1 MRKRLTQNTF
11 LLPLIM
17 ISLQCCYLFVALF
30 GSGFFFEKT
39 VLTVA
44 ALLLLIWGGCFIVS
58 ALRRKNFSINL
69 LNILLIVICIVFCME
84 FIRFSW
90 FGIYLR
96 LDATRNFFEGIT
108 FIDTLYHSAIAESI
122 LTNGYPSI
130 QQNAPTALG
139 YHCLSHIAVAGISGL
154 LRLPCFITY
163 NYLFPLIFIPV
174 FLFLMQRVLLI
185 GKGCFSGI
193 SEIRFVEYVIL
204 LAAAG
209 GFFTKGIQKF
219 IGCNINVGI
228 YNSESTLVS
237 LILILTYFCLI
248 SAGYKKHCISENIN
262 LWIII
267 PVFIVLLSAAKI
279 STGFIFASGACYYLF
294 RKYIFRDRKFFLI
307 FLYIAV
313 FILYYFLIN
322 KLSVKYPAP
331 SGNIENN
338 IEKVSTLFHY
348 VKSYCNGMPGAVLHY
363 LFLFFPCVVLL
374 FTDKKI
380 ISPGFIK
387 NRESIFQEMIF
398 LLMVGACLPGILL
411 TIHGGSAFYFVLP
424 VYISAWLMFLSCDIP
439 YRFVKYSILS
449 HIPLLDFKGTFNF
462 YKLNRNIKIR
472 SRDIL
477 LTFIIVCLILL
488 GCKNILFEKN
498 IKNILQARISTHQFK
513 KDIIGNMKKY
523 FNKEDP
529 ARLYSMEYLLFN
541 DLSAKIRQNK
551 KDYCVFLTE
560 ESDFINKYDDILL
573 KYESYSQVYLIRPYL
588 AVSAY
593 LGIPVLNS
601 VYEKNINDITYFY
614 RGDGRP
620 FGDRSRFQA
629 YSIPPAVC
637 KEKVTEENMIERAR
651 ELGKKYIVVI
661 RQNSYSIVN
670 VN

>member
-1 MRKRLTQNTF
+1 MRKILTQNTF

-44 ALLLLIWGGCFIVS
+44 ALLLLVWGGCFIVS
-58 ALRRKNFSINL
+58 ALRRKNFSVNL

-96 LDATRNFFEGIT
+96 LDATRNFFEGKT

-139 YHCLSHIAVAGISGL
+139 YHCLSHVVVAGISGL

-163 NYLFPLIFIPV
+163 NYLFPVIFIPV

-313 FILYYFLIN
+313 FILYYFLMN
-322 KLSVKYPAP
+322 KLSVPYQA
-331 SGNIENN
+331 SSSSVEN
-338 IEKVSTLFHY
+338 IEKINTLFHY
-348 VKSYCNGMPGAVLHY
+348 IKNYCNGTLGAVLHY
-363 LFLFFPCVVLL
+363 MFLFFPCVVLL

-411 TIHGGSAFYFVLP
+411 TINGGSAFYFVLP
-424 VYISAWLMFLSCDIP
+424 VYVAAWLIFLSCDIP
-439 YRFVKYSILS
+439 YKFVKYSILK
-449 HIPLLDFKGTFNF
+449 HVPLLDLKGTFNF
-462 YKLNRNIKIR
+462 CKLNLSINIR
-472 SRDIL
+472 SRNIL
-477 LTFIIVCLILL
+477 ITFVIVCLVLL
-488 GCKNILFEKN
+488 CCKNIPLEDN

-523 FNKEDP
+523 FNSSDP
-529 ARLYSMEYLLFN
+529 VSFNSIEYTLFS
-541 DLSAKIRQNK
+541 DLFEKTRENRKDFCIFLSDDSALIDK
-551 KDYCVFLTE
+551 F
-560 ESDFINKYDDILL
+560 DDILQ

-614 RGDGRP
+614 RGDGRL

-629 YSIPPAVC
+629 YSLPPAVC
-637 KEKVTEENMIERAR
+637 GEKVTEENMIERAR
-651 ELGKKYIVVI
+651 ELEKKYIVVI